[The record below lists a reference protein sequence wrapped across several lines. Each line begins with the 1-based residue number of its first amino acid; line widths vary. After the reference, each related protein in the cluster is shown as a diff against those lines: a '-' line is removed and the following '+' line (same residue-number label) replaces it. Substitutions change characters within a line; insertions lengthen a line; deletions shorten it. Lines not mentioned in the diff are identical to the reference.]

1 MRLRTFVY
9 GARLAE
15 LPPGSSQRAI
25 LDDWEL
31 SVSVPSADW
40 DGAIGTIVPRA
51 GSGVY
56 GVIVDPTELAPDVPD
71 VFQPLQVEAR
81 IWVPGGAAS
90 TVRLE
95 QCVALVAPEP
105 ANVTAAASRRWVEA
119 VARAARAL
127 ALPDEWIETLER
139 SLAPS

>member
-1 MRLRTFVY
+1 MRVRAFIY

-15 LPPGSSQRAI
+15 LDPATSQRAI

-56 GVIVDPTELAPDVPD
+56 GVIVDQAQLTPDVPE

-95 QCVALVAPEP
+95 QCLALVAPEP
-105 ANVTAAASRRWVEA
+105 AHVTAQASSRWIET

-127 ALPDEWIETLER
+127 ALPDEWLETLER
-139 SLAPS
+139 SIAPT